1 MSEPENKK
9 ITASM
14 KALFGEVNIHSAY
27 NVFSF
32 WFNYIPVMTCEDQSH
47 GQGMLPNFMS
57 LVVGE
62 QKTFHY
68 SKINERDMW

>member
-9 ITASM
+9 ITA
-14 KALFGEVNIHSAY
+14 LFGGVNIHSAY

-47 GQGMLPNFMS
+47 GQGMLPNIMS
-57 LVVGE
+57 IVVGE
-62 QKTFHY
+62 QKIFHY
-68 SKINERDMW
+68 SKRNERDMW